1 MEMQPTIAVIY
12 ASSITGNTKKT
23 GKYIA
28 DALKADTFD
37 LKKQTVIDLKGYK
50 QIVFGTG
57 IHAGKPYSPL
67 VKFLEKN
74 KADLT
79 GKKVSLYICCMFDD
93 EKGEKQC
100 ATVSTTL
107 GIADA
112 AFFCGKGEKDEAGF
126 EKKVDDFI
134 AKQRA

>member
-57 IHAGKPYSPL
+57 IHAGKPYGPL

-100 ATVSTTL
+100 ATVSTAL

>member
-1 MEMQPTIAVIY
+1 MQPTIAVIY
-12 ASSITGNTKKT
+12 ASSFTGNTKKT

-37 LKKQTVIDLKGYK
+37 LKKQTKIDIKGYK

-57 IHAGKPYSPL
+57 IHAGKPYKDL
-67 VKFLEKN
+67 VKFLADN
-74 KADLT
+74 KAEIAN
-79 GKKVSLYICCMFDD
+79 KKISLYICCMFDD

-100 ATVSTTL
+100 ATVSSTL
-107 GIADA
+107 GIPNAV
-112 AFFCGKGEKDEAGF
+112 FFCGKGEKNEAGF